1 MLSALEVDEH
11 LSPDEF
17 HWLSAFFE
25 NRTGIALK
33 GDKEAL
39 VRGRLLSRA
48 RALGHSSLSTYV
60 GFARSGAGLDEQA
73 AIVDVLTTHETSFFR
88 EPSHFEVLRQFAS
101 SHPKP
106 LRVWSAACS
115 TGEEAASIA
124 MTLAEVDPSLSF
136 EVVGTDIAPETI
148 RRAQQNLFP
157 MERATQLSPERLRRH
172 CLRGT
177 REAEGTFRLQPA
189 LAARLHFEMA
199 NLLELPASLGRFDV
213 IFLRNVLIYFN
224 DTRRRQVVKGVL
236 QHLKPRGLLL
246 PGHAEHVRDVT
257 PELKAVTVA
266 VFRYE
271 PTP

>member
-1 MLSALEVDEH
+1 MLSALELDET
-11 LSPDEF
+11 LSVEEF

-25 NRTGIALK
+25 HRTGIALK

-48 RALGHSSLSTYV
+48 RVLGHSSLSTYV

-73 AIVDVLTTHETSFFR
+73 AIVDALTTHETSFFR
-88 EPSHFEVLRQFAS
+88 EPSHFEVLRQFATQRQ
-101 SHPKP
+101 KP

-115 TGEEAASIA
+115 TGEEASSIA

-157 MERATQLSPERLRRH
+157 IERATQLSPERLRRH

-189 LAARLHFEMA
+189 LAARVRFEVA
-199 NLLELPASLGRFDV
+199 NLFELPASLGRFDV
-213 IFLRNVLIYFN
+213 IFLRNVLIYF
-224 DTRRRQVVKGVL
+224 DEARRKQAVKGAL
-236 QHLKPRGLLL
+236 THLKPNGLLL

-257 PELKAVTVA
+257 PELKSIAVA

-271 PTP
+271 PSP

>member
-1 MLSALEVDEH
+1 MLSALEVDET
-11 LSPDEF
+11 LSAEDF
-17 HWLSAFFE
+17 QWLSSFFE

-48 RALGHSSLSTYV
+48 RTLGHTSLSTYV
-60 GFARSGAGLDEQA
+60 GFARSGAGADEQA

-101 SHPKP
+101 QHARP

-124 MTLAEVDPSLSF
+124 MTLAEVDPSLNF
-136 EVVGTDIAPETI
+136 EVLGTDIAPETI
-148 RRAQQNLFP
+148 RRAQQGLFP
-157 MERATQLSPERLRRH
+157 IERASQLSPERLRRH

-177 REAEGTFRLQPA
+177 HEAEGTFRLRPA
-189 LAARLHFEMA
+189 LAARMRFEVA
-199 NLLELPASLGRFDV
+199 NLFELPASLGRFDV
-213 IFLRNVLIYFN
+213 VFLRNVLIYFS
-224 DTRRRQVVKGVL
+224 DVRRRQVVKAVL
-236 QHLKPRGLLL
+236 EHLKPRGLLL
-246 PGHAEHVRDVT
+246 PGHAEQVRDVT
-257 PELKAVTVA
+257 PELKSIAVA

-271 PTP
+271 PSP

>member
-1 MLSALEVDEH
+1 MLSVLEVDEA
-11 LSPDEF
+11 LSAEDF

-48 RALGHSSLSTYV
+48 RALGHSSLATYV

-73 AIVDVLTTHETSFFR
+73 AIVDALTTHETSFFR
-88 EPSHFEVLRQFAS
+88 EASHFEVLRQFATQ
-101 SHPKP
+101 HQKP

-148 RRAQQNLFP
+148 RRAQQGLFP
-157 MERATQLSPERLRRH
+157 IERSLQLSPERLRRH

-189 LAARLHFEMA
+189 LAARVRFEVA
-199 NLLELPASLGRFDV
+199 NLFDLPLSLGRFDV
-213 IFLRNVLIYFN
+213 VFLRNVLIYFS
-224 DTRRRQVVKGVL
+224 DVRRRQVVKGVL
-236 QHLKPRGLLL
+236 EHLKPHGLLL
-246 PGHAEHVRDVT
+246 PGHAEQVRDVSA
-257 PELKAVTVA
+257 ELKSIAVA